1 MSTTKEN
8 NNKLK
13 YEPIVFV
20 NKPATNYEQDVVGF
34 KPQVE
39 TIKQAIQT
47 GASMIGVIADYG
59 TGKST
64 ISDILVSE
72 VFNDKNLYNP
82 IRINMWDSIS
92 NIDGSAKDITELT
105 KSFLFQLAKG
115 NTDQEGL
122 SKLSHHVSKR
132 MSKNYNVISFS
143 SISTKIWKYG
153 LAAAISYATYNVLS
167 QESLVVTEDSLRF
180 IKDIHPAFLVLSW
193 VLLILGVMNTTI
205 AFSNIK
211 KSSDKQFEV
220 NDVFELYDEIADSLV
235 KTSFG
240 NKQIVIIEDLDRINN
255 KKLITEFLKELYRFQ
270 NSMSEKL
277 KESFVFIISIKP
289 ESLLVTQPDD
299 TVETNLYSKVF
310 DVMVNLKPIHFE
322 DYESALITMLD
333 KDGESKK
340 KLESLLGTEIKEHLP
355 KSFNWVLSGE
365 NLTLR
370 NLKDRLNHAISIMV
384 SLKNKD
390 YQGNITADFETC
402 AAVAYLESAFSDEF
416 YKLVRK
422 EKLFE
427 DFIRK
432 SYSIKNNNNE
442 NLLIELKS
450 EFEKH
455 FKDGENSMFSAE
467 FTEIVCKLIRDNVL
481 DDDFRMYF
489 YTYPDKSYIK
499 TVDEKDVCNLIK
511 LPNIYEDFDKLD
523 EKVTRIFDEKPNS
536 IVIDTINSIDKDQDY
551 PDVLLINNTLFKI
564 AAECNIP
571 KTIQLIRKNI
581 LGTKWNKEKV
591 YEILRRIHGTDAK
604 TRITLIDEFVKV
616 LLKNII
622 DNSWS
627 DENIIEYR
635 KCIIKA
641 FGHNVISF
649 KTIFSNGAKTMPQ
662 ITEEEVE
669 LIDNIDIVLDLIN
682 IDTVEKS
689 FSYLYDA
696 INREK
701 LSKDSYKKAST
712 IYDIVISKDDI
723 DEPFSDRIL
732 KFLFVNNAIS
742 VKYFD
747 LIMENST
754 NVAMICEYVNLFEAD
769 ELPAEY
775 LQRLDDKAIIGNIND
790 DILGR
795 LREEKL
801 LITYLLNKAPIN
813 DFADIDYA
821 NEEFSKVIISA
832 CARIYESNPNVFM
845 TIRKNIIC
853 TLQKVYKLYRDIF
866 EGTFPIV
873 TKDELNSFGDFNNAI
888 ICIDGSKLT
897 ADNCN
902 FVWEYCN
909 QDERNSVECSNL
921 FDYLFNPEYNS
932 VNDTVVAKKLFYS
945 FDFSKLKFKDISE
958 ENKEKIFD
966 YLKPLLLNISQE
978 CINVMKHLGE
988 LIPTVEIII
997 QSNGDYTNDYI
1008 SLMNDLKCFTTC
1020 GIEWLKNVNVEMA
1033 LCSEITKELY
1043 EQVAYKNCVIGKTL
1057 NDGKLFYKPNA
1068 IPIGIY
1074 LEIYLTIPSMY
1085 EYFVSYKLFI
1095 KRVLKEGLCNKVTT
1109 AKHAMMFS
1117 YVPNDAVTFKY
1128 AFGLITSTSERRQ
1141 YISNIP
1147 KFTTVNDSVEI
1158 QQYLCGESVFK
1169 DLGEDW
1175 IKRKIMIL
1183 LWDDEPTHKQK
1194 FSDAWDKKYK
1204 KEVDISI
1211 D

>member
-1 MSTTKEN
+1 MSMSITKD
-8 NNKLK
+8 NKLK

-20 NKPATNYEQDVVGF
+20 NKPASNYEQDVVGF

-72 VFNDKNLYNP
+72 VFNNRHLYNP

-92 NIDGSAKDITELT
+92 NLDGSAKDITELT

-153 LAAAISYATYNVLS
+153 LAAAISYGAYKVLS
-167 QESLVVTEDSLRF
+167 QESLVVAENSLSF
-180 IKDIHPAFLVLSW
+180 IKGIHPAFLVLSW

-235 KTSFG
+235 KTSFD

-270 NSMSEKL
+270 NSMSENL
-277 KESFVFIISIKP
+277 KDNFVFIISIKP
-289 ESLLVTQPDD
+289 ESLLVTNPKD

-333 KDGESKK
+333 KDVESKK

-370 NLKDRLNHAISIMV
+370 DLKDRLNHAISIMV

-390 YQGNITADFETC
+390 YQGNIKADFETC

-422 EKLFE
+422 ERLFE

-432 SYSIKNNNNE
+432 SYSIKNKNSE
-442 NLLIELKS
+442 DLLIELKN
-450 EFEKH
+450 EFEEH

-511 LPNIYEDFDKLD
+511 LPNVYEDFDGLD
-523 EKVTRIFDEKPNS
+523 EKVARIFDERPNS
-536 IVIDTINSIDKDQDY
+536 IVIDTIKFIDKEQDY
-551 PDVLLINNTLFKI
+551 PDVLLINDTLFKI
-564 AAECNIP
+564 AVECNMP

-604 TRITLIDEFVKV
+604 NKTTLINEFVKV

-622 DNSWS
+622 DNSWA
-627 DENIIEYR
+627 DEDIIEYR
-635 KCIIKA
+635 KCIISA
-641 FGHNVISF
+641 FGHNVLPF
-649 KTIFSNGAKTMPQ
+649 KTIFTNGTKTMPQ
-662 ITEEEVE
+662 ITEEEIK
-669 LIDNIDIVLDLIN
+669 LINNIDIVLDLIN
-682 IDTVEKS
+682 VDTVDTS
-689 FSYLYDA
+689 MFYLYDA
-696 INREK
+696 INKEK
-701 LSKDSYKKAST
+701 LSSNSYNKASVV
-712 IYDIVISKDDI
+712 YDTLISKEEI
-723 DEPFSDRIL
+723 DALFSDKVL
-732 KFLFVNNAIS
+732 DFLFVNNAICLE
-742 VKYFD
+742 YFD
-747 LIMENST
+747 LITEKSLK
-754 NVAMICEYVNLFEAD
+754 VDKICEYVNLFNAT
-769 ELPAEY
+769 ELPIEY

-790 DILGR
+790 DILDR
-795 LREEKL
+795 LREERMFT
-801 LITYLLNKAPIN
+801 TYLLNKALID
-813 DFADIDYA
+813 DFAGINYA
-821 NEEFSKVIISA
+821 NEEISKAIINA
-832 CARIYESNPNVFM
+832 CDRIYEIDTYIFM
-845 TIRKNIIC
+845 SVRKNIIC
-853 TLQKVYKLYRDIF
+853 TLQKVYKLYRGIF
-866 EGTFPIV
+866 EGAFPVI
-873 TKDELNSFGDFNNAI
+873 TKDELNSFSEFNNAI
-888 ICIDGSKLT
+888 VCIDGGKLT
-897 ADNCN
+897 TGNCD

-909 QDERNSVECSNL
+909 QDERNAVECYNL
-921 FDYLFNPEYNS
+921 LDYIFNPKYNC
-932 VNDTVVAKKLFYS
+932 VKDIEVAKRLFYS

-958 ENKEKIFD
+958 EDKDKILG
-966 YLKPLLLNISQE
+966 YLKPLLLNTSQE

-988 LIPTVEIII
+988 LIPAVETII
-997 QSNGDYTNDYI
+997 QSNGDCINDYI
-1008 SLMNDLKCFTTC
+1008 SLMNDLKAFTTC
-1020 GIEWLKNVNVEMA
+1020 GIEWLKNANVEMA
-1033 LCSEITKELY
+1033 LCAEITTELY
-1043 EQVAYKNCVIGKTL
+1043 EKCAYKNCVIGKTL
-1057 NDGKLFYKPNA
+1057 NDGKLFYRPSV
-1068 IPIGIY
+1068 IPAGTY
-1074 LEIYLTIPSMY
+1074 LEIYLTTPSMY
-1085 EYFVSYKLFI
+1085 EYLVSYKPFI
-1095 KRVLKEGLCNKVTT
+1095 KRVLKEGLHNKVTT

-1117 YVPNDAVTFKY
+1117 YVSNDATTFKY
-1128 AFGLITSTSERRQ
+1128 AFGLFTSANERRQ

-1147 KFTTVNDSVEI
+1147 EFTKVEDSVEI
-1158 QQYLCGESVFK
+1158 QQYLCGENVFK
-1169 DLGEDW
+1169 DLGEQW
-1175 IKRKIMIL
+1175 IKRKIMNL
-1183 LWDDEPTHKQK
+1183 LWDDEPAHKK
-1194 FSDAWDKKYK
+1194 VFSDAWDKKYR
-1204 KEVDISI
+1204 KEVDISV